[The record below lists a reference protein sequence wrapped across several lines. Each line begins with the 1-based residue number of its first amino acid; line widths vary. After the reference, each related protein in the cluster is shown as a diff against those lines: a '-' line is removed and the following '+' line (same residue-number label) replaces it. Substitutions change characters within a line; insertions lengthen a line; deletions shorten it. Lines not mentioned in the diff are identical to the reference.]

1 MDALVVVDLEPCL
14 DPVGLT
20 VVATASLW
28 KFWRIT
34 GAFRRKLGAAAP
46 PSVSDRERLERS
58 WRRSGP

>member
-1 MDALVVVDLEPCL
+1 VAW
-14 DPVGLT
+14 T

-34 GAFRRKLGAAAP
+34 GAYRRKLGAASP

-58 WRRSGP
+58 WRRSSP